1 MVITLYVHNKEFSEQ
16 RINWVKPK
24 KPPTRF
30 WSQGPGNLREPL
42 MTAFHFVVFQLHL
55 KLQLRTAWKLEQE
68 MEKLRITTTI
78 FLQLILLR
86 SFINN
91 QENQDRI

>member
-1 MVITLYVHNKEFSEQ
+1 
-16 RINWVKPK
+16 
-24 KPPTRF
+24 
-30 WSQGPGNLREPL
+30 

-68 MEKLRITTTI
+68 MEKLRITTTV

-86 SFINN
+86 SLINN